1 MNGARELPALP
12 RLRLDLAAGVRLL
25 HPATAEYTAL
35 ATGLAADLR
44 GLGATVELGSEADST
59 ALTGTAPV
67 IVLGNLMES
76 TLVRRLYFGG
86 YDFTDL
92 AFPGPGGFTLRTIRD
107 PFATAAHVL
116 VVGGSDIAGVRE
128 AGQRLVARIRHEGLA
143 PGYIN
148 EVRLG
153 RWTTAEELGPVQFL
167 ADTDEVWQRVGASGS
182 WEYMERI
189 ARCATGYLRTADECY
204 LRLFRRELRH
214 FMTHDVQAPNPE
226 APVMLHGRMYQL
238 IMAWDLVQDHPLFS
252 DEDRREFDAMFLHVA
267 RSPEGAT
274 QIREVAQMDAV
285 RMNHDTRSALDAYF
299 VGRYFAHRHALPE
312 AQEWL
317 GLAERLFAPQLGSA
331 KPVEDSWGHQWVA
344 SLHNTLVYAL
354 ATGREDY
361 LASTAFRAAAE
372 RALLAHGTEGPRVY
386 LANCAAATGDSG
398 WLSLEPAAEDFV
410 RRAAQLRLSVPLQ
423 PGRPA
428 YFEEVLRSFV
438 TGATIRRR
446 DDLLG
451 VRVAPLDA
459 CWHRTIET
467 PVYNPDGVFAVMV
480 SAEEGFDKIAMRE
493 GWGADDFYLLL
504 DGISGGH
511 HAFQDAN
518 CLVRLREG
526 GTEWFA
532 PTTGYQHAVSIRAQN
547 GVQAT
552 LNGAG
557 PGRLHRYARRGWHGE
572 AGGFMACASAL
583 EGLGDTDWTRCI
595 LRRRGAWTLVIDRV
609 TAKARGELLV
619 ERFWRPQGR
628 VDRRGD
634 GFDCA
639 PSSMPDRQRL
649 HVTSDV
655 AGLGG
660 EWRSVGPTERIRLA
674 VEPGDTFAL
683 AALLWC
689 DERTG
694 DGRRLERKGEGWR
707 ICTPDGEE
715 TAVALTAPG
724 LRVRQ
729 GGFDIVFPDDGPA
742 VANMLPRLLPL
753 VSSGTNLPFAGWQ
766 CQLSDQPVTAV
777 AGDVRHG
784 WVAGAADG
792 TVAAFDREGCERWRT
807 RLTGAIRALEFFQ
820 GGVLVGGDEGALV
833 CLGPNGATAWTV
845 ELPWV
850 TLPWAYWSEGR
861 SRVLEIAVADIDGDG
876 SEEILVGN
884 ADRRVYAFDQAG
896 RLRWKHA
903 VEWGVFTAMWP
914 TRHQGAFALLGGTA
928 RPSIFG
934 RLILLGGDGRVRGH
948 FSRADLTCWSLPS
961 GLRDLHRIKRDGI
974 TMTLAAVDTNRRQLI
989 AYGASGECCWDADLA
1004 AGATALAVD
1013 AQCGRIFAASEAGY
1027 VTGFEVATGRR
1038 EWTAWLG
1045 GAASLLWWVP
1055 GNGLQAVMP
1064 EGAIG
1069 ILSPAGEVLGSAY
1082 LGGAVTAVP
1091 RPGNHRGP
1099 DRHLVLGTED
1109 GRVVLSAGLRTES

>member
-1 MNGARELPALP
+1 MNGASELPALP

-25 HPATAEYTAL
+25 HPATTDYAAL
-35 ATGLAADLR
+35 ANAIAAELR
-44 GLGATVELGSEADST
+44 GLGAAVEVRSEVDAA
-59 ALTGTAPV
+59 ALTGTAGV

-76 TLVRRLYFGG
+76 TLVRRLYFYG
-86 YDFTDL
+86 YDFTDF

-107 PFATAAHVL
+107 PFGTGAHVL
-116 VVGGSDIAGVRE
+116 LAGGSDLAGVRE
-128 AGQRLVARIRHEGLA
+128 AGHRLVARIRREGLVT
-143 PGYIN
+143 GYCN

-153 RWTTAEELGPVQFL
+153 QWTRAEDLEPAQFL
-167 ADTDEVWQRVGASGS
+167 ADTEEVWQRVGASGS

-189 ARCATGYLRTADECY
+189 ARCATGYLRTADEHY

-252 DEDRREFDAMFLHVA
+252 DEDRREFDAMFLQVA
-267 RSPEGAT
+267 RSPEGAE
-274 QIREVAQMDAV
+274 QIREVAQTVAV
-285 RMNHDTRSALDAYF
+285 RMNHDTRSALDAFF
-299 VGRYFAHRHALPE
+299 VGRYFSRRHGLAE
-312 AQEWL
+312 AAEWL

-361 LASTAFRAAAE
+361 LASAAFRAAAE

-398 WLSLEPAAEDFV
+398 WLSLELDGEAFV

-428 YFEEVLRSFV
+428 YFEEVLRSFAV
-438 TGATIRRR
+438 GAEIRRR

-467 PVYNPDGVFAVMV
+467 PVYNPDGIFAVTA
-480 SAEEGFDKIAMRE
+480 SPEDGFDKISIRE
-493 GWGADDFYLLL
+493 GWAAADFQLLL

-532 PTTGYQHAVSIRAQN
+532 PTAGYQHSVSIRAQN

-557 PGRLHRYARRGWHGE
+557 SGRLHRYARRCWHGE
-572 AGGFMACASAL
+572 KGGFMACASAL
-583 EGLGDTDWTRCI
+583 EELGDADWTRCI
-595 LRRRGAWTLVIDRV
+595 LRRRGAWTLIIDRV
-609 TAKARGELLV
+609 TAKGRGEMLV
-619 ERFWRPQGR
+619 ERFWRPQGHAVLR
-628 VDRRGD
+628 CD
-634 GFDCA
+634 GFDCT
-639 PSSMPDRQRL
+639 SSAAQDRQRL

-655 AGLGG
+655 VARGG
-660 EWRSVGPTERIRLA
+660 EWRGGESTERIRLA
-674 VEPGDTFAL
+674 VEPGDTFAF

-689 DERTG
+689 DEAPG
-694 DGRRLERKGEGWR
+694 AGLCLEKQDDGWR
-707 ICTPDGEE
+707 IGEALV
-715 TAVALTAPG
+715 TLTAQG
-724 LRVRQ
+724 VRVWVD
-729 GGFDIVFPDDGPA
+729 GFESAFPADGTL
-742 VANMLPRLLPL
+742 VANKLPRLLPL
-753 VSSGTNLPFAGWQ
+753 GVSGAEMPFAGWQ
-766 CQLSDQPVTAV
+766 CQVSDQPVTAV
-777 AGDVRHG
+777 AGDASNG
-784 WVAGAADG
+784 WVAGSADG
-792 TVAAFDREGCERWRT
+792 WVAAFDCAGRERWRT
-807 RLTGAIRALEFFQ
+807 RQTGAIRALEFFHD
-820 GGVLVGGDEGALV
+820 GVLAGGDQGALV
-833 CLGPNGATAWTV
+833 YLGANGEPIWTV

-861 SRVLEIAVADIDGDG
+861 SRILEIAVADLDDDGA
-876 SEEILVGN
+876 EEILIGN
-884 ADRRVYAFDQAG
+884 ADRRVYVFDRAG

-914 TRHQGAFALLGGTA
+914 VRHEGAFALLGGTA

-934 RLILLGGDGRVRGH
+934 RLILLGADGRLRGH

-961 GLRDLHRIKRDGI
+961 GLRDLHRMEMGEE
-974 TMTLAAVDTNRRQLI
+974 TMIFAAVDTNCRQLI
-989 AYGASGECCWDADLA
+989 AYDATGRICWDADLA
-1004 AGATALAVD
+1004 AGATALA
-1013 AQCGRIFAASEAGY
+1013 AEAPGGRIFAASEAGF
-1027 VTGFEVATGRR
+1027 VAGFEAASGRR

-1045 GAASLLWWVP
+1045 GAALLLWWMP
-1055 GNGLQAVMP
+1055 GSGLQAVMP
-1064 EGAIG
+1064 DGVIAS
-1069 ILSPAGEVLGSAY
+1069 LSSAGEVRCRMNLGS
-1082 LGGAVTAVP
+1082 AVTAVP
-1091 RPGNHRGP
+1091 RAGNHRGTG
-1099 DRHLVLGTED
+1099 RKLVLGSAD
-1109 GRVVLSAGLRTES
+1109 GRVFVI